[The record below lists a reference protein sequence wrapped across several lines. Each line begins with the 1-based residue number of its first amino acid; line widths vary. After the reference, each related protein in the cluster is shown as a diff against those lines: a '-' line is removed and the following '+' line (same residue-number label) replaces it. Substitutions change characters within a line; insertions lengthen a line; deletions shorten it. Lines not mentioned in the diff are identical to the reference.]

1 MKECQNRHKP
11 KPKMIVMPLT
21 PANGQ
26 EYNGTGLGIH
36 FFLGNVMAMHDMLS
50 EFWFGWRVRKLFAGK
65 ALLKDYCRGRQ
76 ADLDIQSLGKTQ
88 GIRYWL
94 SGRYKEDTDDIA
106 ISLTL
111 ADTEVP
117 QKYTS
122 NFKLDIKNRFSD
134 FYCKFFNWIADCGLP
149 FSKRQA
155 ANAAWPEKMDAAG
168 LDFLGRALDVTY
180 TGYVEEAG
188 AVNTDAYEKC
198 IASSPESYMAHDL
211 YAWALYKNKSYDSAI
226 ASFQRSLTYNN
237 KGLGALAGLM
247 WCGIFTGDRE
257 KAIQYALL
265 KAAARN
271 DDPDNAKAFVSR
283 KIGY

>member
-1 MKECQNRHKP
+1 
-11 KPKMIVMPLT
+11 MIVMPLT
-21 PANGQ
+21 PANDQ

-122 NFKLDIKNRFSD
+122 DFKLDIKNRFSD

-168 LDFLGRALDVTY
+168 LDFLGRAL
-180 TGYVEEAG
+180 
-188 AVNTDAYEKC
+188 
-198 IASSPESYMAHDL
+198 
-211 YAWALYKNKSYDSAI
+211 YKNKSYDSAI

-265 KAAARN
+265 KASARN